1 MEREIRTGGREI
13 MKKRFLNLESS
24 TGYDGYDDYLNAV
37 TFDYRGDLD
46 EDDYDPEL
54 DVPEYERV

>member
-1 MEREIRTGGREI
+1 
-13 MKKRFLNLESS
+13 MKHLEVPNS
-24 TGYDGYDDYLNAV
+24 YDGYDDYLNAV